1 MKSGY
6 GVQMTGSESSA
17 SETAC
22 LDLLY
27 VYVARRQRRTSASRD
42 RILAAVRSLL
52 EDGTFHE
59 RTVEEVAERAG
70 VSRATLYGHFG
81 SRLGLVDAMCESFD
95 ANPALVALR
104 ETDDLDVWVQR
115 VVEFWSSEEKVLAQ
129 LYGAAAVDPAARD
142 LVERQTR
149 DRYGEL
155 KALLHALGRN
165 DGEALAALGVLTSF
179 ETYLELRRRLGRPR
193 RQVVA
198 TLQHQARTLLAD

>member
-1 MKSGY
+1 MY
-6 GVQMTGSESSA
+6 A
-17 SETAC
+17 
-22 LDLLY
+22 
-27 VYVARRQRRTSASRD
+27 ARRSRRSAASRE

-52 EDGTFHE
+52 EEGTFHE
-59 RTVEEVAERAG
+59 TTVEEVAERAG

-104 ETDDLDVWVQR
+104 ETTDLDLWLER
-115 VVEFWSSEEKVLAQ
+115 VVDFWSAEEKVLTQ

-149 DRYGEL
+149 DRHGEL
-155 KALLHALGRN
+155 RALLRALGR
-165 DGEALAALGVLTSF
+165 DEGDDLAALSILTSF
-179 ETYLELRRRLGRPR
+179 ETYLELRRRLGKPK

-198 TLQHQARTLLAD
+198 ILRRQARTLLPE

>member
-1 MKSGY
+1 M
-6 GVQMTGSESSA
+6 
-17 SETAC
+17 
-22 LDLLY
+22 Y
-27 VYVARRQRRTSASRD
+27 VRGQRRGSASRE

-52 EDGTFHE
+52 EEGAFHE
-59 RTVEEVAERAG
+59 TTVEEVAVRAG

-104 ETDDLDVWVQR
+104 ETADLDLWLER
-115 VVEFWSSEEKVLAQ
+115 VVDFWSSEEKVLVQ

-149 DRYGEL
+149 DRHNEL
-155 KALLHALGRN
+155 KALLRALGHTN
-165 DGEALAALGVLTSF
+165 GKGLAALAILTSF
-179 ETYLELRRRLGRPR
+179 ETYLELRRRLGQPK

-198 TLQHQARTLLAD
+198 ILQQQARTLLA

>member
-1 MKSGY
+1 MYVSRR
-6 GVQMTGSESSA
+6 QPRSSA
-17 SETAC
+17 SRE
-22 LDLLY
+22 
-27 VYVARRQRRTSASRD
+27 

-52 EDGTFHE
+52 EEGTFHE
-59 RTVEEVAERAG
+59 TTVEEVAERAG

-95 ANPALVALR
+95 ANPALVAIR
-104 ETDDLDVWVQR
+104 GTTDLDLWLER
-115 VVEFWSSEEKVLAQ
+115 VVEFWSSEEKVLVQ

-149 DRYGEL
+149 DRHNEL
-155 KALLHALGRN
+155 KTLLRALGHDN
-165 DGEALAALGVLTSF
+165 PNALGALAILTSF

-198 TLQHQARTLLAD
+198 SLQQQAHTLLTA